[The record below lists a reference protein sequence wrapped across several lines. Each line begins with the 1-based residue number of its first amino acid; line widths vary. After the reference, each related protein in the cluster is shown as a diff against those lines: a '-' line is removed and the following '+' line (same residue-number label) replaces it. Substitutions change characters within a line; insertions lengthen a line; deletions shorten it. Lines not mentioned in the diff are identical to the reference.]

1 MDTLLTQIM
10 MFRKL
15 RESTQSEETQLLLL
29 EYHEFKIDLAFP
41 PCPSVSSVVTRLTLK
56 PQAGRSPKIHVSL
69 FNVMNNSRP
78 SSVDLQAMARQVML
92 ARGFEPDFPP
102 ETRQQL
108 AEISAHPPQL
118 TPSGK
123 VRDMRDFLWSSID
136 NDTSKD
142 LDQIEVAERLPN
154 GDVKVMVGIADVDAF
169 VGQNTPIDQHAANE
183 TTTVYTGIIN
193 FSMLPEELSTGA
205 SSLLPDAD
213 RPAVVTEFVVNLNG
227 GASISS
233 SNVYRAIVRNKAQ
246 LTYGAVGAWLEGA
259 ALAPPK
265 VGASAELQ
273 AQLKLQDEVAQELK
287 KLRYEHGAL
296 NIDTSEVHPLVL
308 NQQVVDVVKQEKNR
322 ATELIEDFMIAA
334 NGVVARLLEKVSS
347 LRRIVKTPAHWD
359 GIVRLASA
367 QGEKLPATADSKA
380 LNDFLVK
387 RKAADPD
394 HFADLSLAVIKLIG
408 PGEYVLER
416 PGDPEQGHFGLAVQ
430 DYTHSTAPNRRFAD
444 VTTQRLI
451 KALLDGKSGPYS
463 DDELAAIAANCTQ
476 KEDAARKVERE
487 MAKRLAAVA
496 MSHRVGETFDAIVT
510 GVTPKGTFIRVL
522 QPHIEGLLAQ
532 GAQGLHVG
540 DKIRA
545 KLTRTDVG
553 RGFIDFVRA

>member
-1 MDTLLTQIM
+1 
-10 MFRKL
+10 
-15 RESTQSEETQLLLL
+15 
-29 EYHEFKIDLAFP
+29 
-41 PCPSVSSVVTRLTLK
+41 
-56 PQAGRSPKIHVSL
+56 
-69 FNVMNNSRP
+69 MNNARP
-78 SSVDLQAMARQVML
+78 STIDLQAMARQVML
-92 ARGFEPDFPP
+92 AQGFEPDFPP

-118 TPSGK
+118 AASDR
-123 VRDMRDFLWSSID
+123 VRDLRGLLWSSID
-136 NDTSKD
+136 NDTSRD

-169 VGQNTPIDQHAANE
+169 VGRDTPIDQHAAKE

-193 FSMLPEELSTGA
+193 FAMLPEELSTGA
-205 SSLLPDAD
+205 SSLLPDVD

-259 ALAPPK
+259 AAPPPK
-265 VGASAELQ
+265 VAAAAELQ

-296 NIDTSEVHPLVL
+296 NIDTNEVHPLVL

-359 GIVRLASA
+359 GIVRLAAA
-367 QGEKLPATADSKA
+367 QGEKLPVQADSKA

-451 KALLDGKSGPYS
+451 KALLDGKPGPYS
-463 DDELAAIAANCTQ
+463 DNELAAIAANCTQ

-487 MAKRLAAVA
+487 MSKRLAAVA

-510 GVTPKGTFIRVL
+510 GVTPKGTFVRVL

-540 DKIRA
+540 DKVRA
-545 KLTRTDVG
+545 KLTRTDVQ